1 MPVWKLRSVNVHQG
15 MIADQKGYGDHSTS
29 QSNNG
34 KATWLDF
41 GTNDGKE

>member
-1 MPVWKLRSVNVHQG
+1 

-41 GTNDGKE
+41 GTNDGKEWGDCWLKIKIN